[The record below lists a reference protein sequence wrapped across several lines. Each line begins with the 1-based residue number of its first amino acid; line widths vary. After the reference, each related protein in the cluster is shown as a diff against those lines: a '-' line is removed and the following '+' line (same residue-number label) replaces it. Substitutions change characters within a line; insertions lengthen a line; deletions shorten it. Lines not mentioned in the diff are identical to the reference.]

1 MSMGEILR
9 TAREERALSPS
20 TAAEATHMKVQI
32 IEDLEKEDFR
42 RIAAP
47 IYGRGF
53 VKLYAEFLELDPAPL
68 IREFMDLY
76 AGKRVPVVG
85 RRSVD
90 GAPAP
95 AAEHEAPVPVT
106 RTVRSTGASTPPLT
120 KPLVRTIETASAP
133 EPVPVAPAPIPLS
146 VPAPIP
152 LPSPAPTPAPEPD
165 LDDDEPLTL
174 TPCLTPSRDLSMRDF
189 ETPVVPR
196 VQEEPPAPEAIA
208 EASEPLE
215 KRWVVEPEVQFAD
228 PNGEPDLFSQ
238 QMPQRQPVTTTPLAS
253 VEQKKKKPTVVK
265 RGDGPI
271 FDMGHRLDSSPVT
284 DSPQDAET
292 TARHLA
298 HLKTFVDSFKRLKD
312 AAITKGL
319 SDDFIKQYRYPLMA
333 AGAIL
338 LICMLTGVTLLFG
351 MTSKPKKEIT
361 TQKFQ
366 QVSPIPDLYAD

>member
-1 MSMGEILR
+1 MGEILR
-9 TAREERALSPS
+9 TAREERALSTS

-90 GAPAP
+90 GAPAS
-95 AAEHEAPVPVT
+95 AMEHEAPVPVT
-106 RTVRSTGASTPPLT
+106 RTVRNTGVTTPPLT

-133 EPVPVAPAPIPLS
+133 EPLSVAPAPIPLS
-146 VPAPIP
+146 VPAPK
-152 LPSPAPTPAPEPD
+152 SAPEPD
-165 LDDDEPLTL
+165 LDDEPLTL
-174 TPCLTPSRDLSMRDF
+174 TPCLTPTRGLTAKDT
-189 ETPVVPR
+189 ETPGVPS
-196 VQEEPPAPEAIA
+196 VQEETSAPEAIT
-208 EASEPLE
+208 EESEPLE

-238 QMPQRQPVTTTPLAS
+238 HKPQRQPVTTTPIAA
-253 VEQKKKKPTVVK
+253 VEPKKKKPTVVK
-265 RGDGPI
+265 RGPGPI
-271 FDMGHRLDSSPVT
+271 FDMGRRLDSSPVT

-292 TARHLA
+292 TARHNA

-312 AAITKGL
+312 AALTKGI
-319 SDDFIKQYRYPLMA
+319 SDEFIKQYRYPLIA
-333 AGAIL
+333 AGAFL
-338 LICMLTGVTLLFG
+338 LICMLTGVTLLFN
-351 MTSKPKKEIT
+351 MTSKPVKET
-361 TQKFQ
+361 TSQKFQ
-366 QVSPIPDLYAD
+366 QVTPIPDMYAD

>member
-9 TAREERALSPS
+9 TAREERALSTS

-76 AGKRVPVVG
+76 SGKRVPVVG

-95 AAEHEAPVPVT
+95 AMENETPVPIT
-106 RTVRSTGASTPPLT
+106 RTVRNTGGTTPPLT
-120 KPLVRTIETASAP
+120 KPLVRTIETALAT
-133 EPVPVAPAPIPLS
+133 EPLPVAPAPLPLS
-146 VPAPIP
+146 VPTPK
-152 LPSPAPTPAPEPD
+152 PAPEPD
-165 LDDDEPLTL
+165 LDDDPLTL
-174 TPCLTPSRDLSMRDF
+174 PPCLTPTRGLTVNDPETSVRAPTQA
-189 ETPVVPR
+189 ETP
-196 VQEEPPAPEAIA
+196 ALEAIT
-208 EASEPLE
+208 EDSEPSE

-238 QMPQRQPVTTTPLAS
+238 HTPQRQPVTTTPIAA
-253 VEQKKKKPTVVK
+253 VEPKKKKQTIMK
-265 RGDGPI
+265 RGLGPI

-292 TARHLA
+292 AARHNA

-312 AAITKGL
+312 AALTRGI
-319 SDDFIKQYRYPLMA
+319 SDEFIKQYRYPLIA

-338 LICMLTGVTLLFG
+338 LICMLTGVSLLFN
-351 MTSKPKKEIT
+351 MTSKPVKET
-361 TQKFQ
+361 TSQKFQ
-366 QVSPIPDLYAD
+366 QVTPIPDMYAD

>member
-9 TAREERALSPS
+9 TAREERALSTS

-76 AGKRVPVVG
+76 SGKRAPVVG
-85 RRSVD
+85 RRSVES
-90 GAPAP
+90 APAP
-95 AAEHEAPVPVT
+95 AMEHETPVPIT
-106 RTVRSTGASTPPLT
+106 RTVRNNGTTTTPLA

-133 EPVPVAPAPIPLS
+133 EPLLVAPTPAPVPVPD
-146 VPAPIP
+146 
-152 LPSPAPTPAPEPD
+152 PTPAPEPD

-174 TPCLTPSRDLSMRDF
+174 TPCLTPTRNLTV
-189 ETPVVPR
+189 EEPEEPVVPP
-196 VQEEPPAPEAIA
+196 VQEATLPQAATIT
-208 EASEPLE
+208 EASEPSE
-215 KRWVVEPEVQFAD
+215 KRWIVEPEVQFAD

-238 QMPQRQPVTTTPLAS
+238 QMPQRQPVTTTPIAT
-253 VEQKKKKPTVVK
+253 VESKKKKPTVVK
-265 RGDGPI
+265 RGPGPI

-284 DSPQDAET
+284 DTPQDPET
-292 TARHLA
+292 TARHNA

-312 AAITKGL
+312 AAFAKGI
-319 SDDFIKQYRYPLMA
+319 SDDFLKQYRYPLIA
-333 AGAIL
+333 AGAFL
-338 LICMLTGVTLLFG
+338 VICMLTGVILLFT
-351 MTSKPKKEIT
+351 MTSKPSKETT

-366 QVSPIPDLYAD
+366 QVAPIPNMYAD

>member
-1 MSMGEILR
+1 MSLGEILR
-9 TAREERALSPS
+9 TAREERALSTS

-90 GAPAP
+90 GAPASP
-95 AAEHEAPVPVT
+95 VEHEAPVPVT
-106 RTVRSTGASTPPLT
+106 RTVRNTGVTTPPLT

-133 EPVPVAPAPIPLS
+133 EPLPVAPAPIPLS
-146 VPAPIP
+146 VPAPK
-152 LPSPAPTPAPEPD
+152 PAPESD

-174 TPCLTPSRDLSMRDF
+174 TPCLTPTRDLTIKDT
-189 ETPVVPR
+189 EIPVA
-196 VQEEPPAPEAIA
+196 QEAITEE

-238 QMPQRQPVTTTPLAS
+238 HKPQRQPITTMPIVA
-253 VEQKKKKPTVVK
+253 VEPKKQKTTVVK
-265 RGDGPI
+265 RGPGPI

-292 TARHLA
+292 TARHNA

-312 AAITKGL
+312 AALTKGI
-319 SDDFIKQYRYPLMA
+319 SDEFIKQYRYPLIA

-338 LICMLTGVTLLFG
+338 LICMLTGVTLLFN